1 MKETIKQNRK
11 SRQTDR
17 KKDRYALYM
26 NSLGYSFAL
35 HNEYNREV
43 HLIFENHF
51 GQETGHLW
59 PVKCKINTSQYC
71 LYLECS
77 NGYFT

>member
-1 MKETIKQNRK
+1 
-11 SRQTDR
+11 
-17 KKDRYALYM
+17 M